1 MKHAFEEAPSCPL
14 SNEQQGGAWGRATH
28 SRAPALWE
36 LEAGLSWWMMGS
48 VALEGTDSV
57 TRLWE
62 GWPALG

>member
-1 MKHAFEEAPSCPL
+1 MPLRKPPVAPSVLL
-14 SNEQQGGAWGRATH
+14 SSTEGPGEGPTH

-36 LEAGLSWWMMGS
+36 LEVGLSWWMMGS

-62 GWPALG
+62 GWPALD